1 MDKIKTR
8 EDIDHAIESTAGVVL
23 DIDTVAIWDL
33 EKRIYGIYIET
44 GNWMWELQ
52 MTCSNLAFLKH

>member
-8 EDIDHAIESTAGVVL
+8 EDIDHALESTAGAVL

-33 EKRIYGIYIET
+33 EKRIYGSYKWKFI
-44 GNWMWELQ
+44 LQ
-52 MTCSNLAFLKH
+52 YRYL